1 MVLLFK
7 ERSPA
12 AIIWVLL
19 LTLGLHA
26 HSFFGQPEIV
36 TQHKDGLISFILRE
50 YLAFL
55 QPALVTVI
63 YLLLVL
69 SQALR
74 LNYIMNDLRM
84 FQHSN
89 FLIAMSYILFA
100 SLMPAWHTLSA
111 ALVANTFIIWLYSKL
126 LKLYNNQSPRTL
138 LYNIGLIT
146 GLTIACYH
154 PLVLMILA
162 VVLTLLI
169 IRPFHLTEFI
179 ILLMG
184 IITPFYF
191 LGVYLFLTD
200 QWDVFLKYLPS
211 ARFELPKLL
220 KDYRLYLTGG
230 LLSLGLITGVWVW
243 ENNNRRMLIHTRKN
257 WGVLLIILLSLLPIP
272 FVHFK
277 NSVNAVYLWIIPLSA
292 FTANVFLY
300 PKNRFFPVFFFWLIV
315 LVSVF
320 NNWFYR

>member
-12 AIIWVLL
+12 IIVWVLL
-19 LTLGLHA
+19 LMLGLHA
-26 HSFFGQPEIV
+26 HSFFEQPVIV
-36 TQHKDGLISFILRE
+36 TQHKDGLISFVLRE
-50 YLAFL
+50 YVSFL
-55 QPALVTVI
+55 TPPLITAI
-63 YLLLVL
+63 YLLLLL

-74 LNYIMNDLRM
+74 LNYLMNELRM

-89 FLIAMSYILFA
+89 FLTAMSYVMFA

-111 ALVANTFIIWLYSKL
+111 ALVANTFIIWIYAKL
-126 LKLYNNQSPRTL
+126 LKLYNNNSPRTL

-154 PLVLMILA
+154 PLVLMVFA

-179 ILLMG
+179 ILVMG

-191 LGVYLFLTD
+191 LGVYLFFTD
-200 QWDVFLKYLPS
+200 HWDVFIKYLPS
-211 ARFELPKLL
+211 SRLELPKLL
-220 KDYRLYLTGG
+220 RDYRLYLTAG
-230 LLSLGLITGVWVW
+230 LFCIGLVAGVWVW

-257 WGVLLIILLSLLPIP
+257 WGVLLVILLCLFPIP
-272 FVHFK
+272 FIHFK
-277 NSVNAVYLWIIPLSA
+277 NSINAVYLWIIPLSA

-300 PKNRFFPVFFFWLIV
+300 PKNRFFPILFFWIIV
-315 LVSVF
+315 AVSVF